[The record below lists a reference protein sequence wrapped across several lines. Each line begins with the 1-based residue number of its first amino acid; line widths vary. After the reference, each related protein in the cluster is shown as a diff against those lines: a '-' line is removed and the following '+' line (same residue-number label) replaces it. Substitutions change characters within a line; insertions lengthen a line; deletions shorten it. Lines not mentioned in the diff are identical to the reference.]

1 MEAAKVFNDFATD
14 LRNAFSISIA
24 EIDVDE
30 TAKSIEK
37 NFFPHGLKLLQKDDS
52 FFAEERLLFGVNLS
66 SLWSSAETST
76 KTKDAIWKHVQLCCV
91 ASFMHGDIKEK
102 MGTVLDMFKGFWAGK
117 NDEISKI
124 LENDDSQ
131 GRFKE
136 ILEFIMETRLAK
148 ICMKMAE
155 EFDVSDFD
163 INVENPEELIEI
175 LKNPEH
181 PAIKKV
187 ITKVQ
192 NSIKDKIRTV
202 AITNEQIV
210 REIESVKAKMMSLFG
225 NVFNDALGGKRGEVP
240 ASAMM
245 GNSPEAR
252 RQRMVA
258 RLQKKLREKNS
269 R

>member
-1 MEAAKVFNDFATD
+1 
-14 LRNAFSISIA
+14 
-24 EIDVDE
+24 
-30 TAKSIEK
+30 
-37 NFFPHGLKLLQKDDS
+37 
-52 FFAEERLLFGVNLS
+52 
-66 SLWSSAETST
+66 
-76 KTKDAIWKHVQLCCV
+76 
-91 ASFMHGDIKEK
+91 MHGDIKDK

-192 NSIKDKIRTV
+192 NSIKDKIRTG

>member
-1 MEAAKVFNDFATD
+1 MEASKVFNDFAND
-14 LRNAFSISIA
+14 LKTAFSISIA

-30 TAKSIEK
+30 TAKHIEK
-37 NFFPHGLKLLQKDDS
+37 NFFPHALKIIQKEDS
-52 FFAEERLLFGVNLS
+52 FFAEERMLFGTNLS
-66 SLWSSAETST
+66 SLWSSAETSS
-76 KTKDAIWKHVQLCCV
+76 KTKDAIWKHVQICCIG
-91 ASFMHGDIKEK
+91 SFMHGDIKEK
-102 MGTVLDMFKGFWAGK
+102 MSTVLDMFKGFWTGK

-124 LENDDSQ
+124 LEDDNTQSH
-131 GRFKE
+131 FKE
-136 ILEFIMETRLAK
+136 ILEFVMETRLAK
-148 ICMKMAE
+148 MCMKMAE
-155 EFDVSDFD
+155 EFDVSEFE
-163 INVENPEELIEI
+163 INVENPEDLVNI

-181 PAIKKV
+181 PIIKRL

-192 NSIKDKIRTV
+192 GMIKDKIRSG

-210 REIESVKAKMMSLFG
+210 REIEAVKAKMVSLFG
-225 NVFNDALGGKRGEVP
+225 NVFNDALGGKKGDIP

-258 RLQKKLREKNS
+258 RLQKKLREKTS